1 MLFGNAHV
9 KQARREGL
17 LEGAQACRIGHRR
30 RDGDNA
36 LIFLSKFR
44 QQLPG
49 RRAEAAG
56 GGRGAGFAVL
66 RVKGR
71 HAVRAAGVVLRHRI
85 ALALGGHNVQQHGL
99 IKALGAPEEALQ
111 ALFIMPVHRA
121 QVAEAEGVEKSIADE
136 EVADVV
142 LAPLQQAVQRLADQG
157 NHLEGFGHDLL

>member
-1 MLFGNAHV
+1 M
-9 KQARREGL
+9 
-17 LEGAQACRIGHRR
+17 EGAQACRIGHRR

-56 GGRGAGFAVL
+56 RRRRAGLAVL

-71 HAVRAAGVVLRHRI
+71 HAVRAAGIVFRYRV
-85 ALALGGHNVQQHGL
+85 ALALGGHDVQQHRL

-111 ALFIMPVHRA
+111 PLFIMPVHRA

-142 LAPLQQAVQRLADQG
+142 LAPLQQAVQGLADQG
-157 NHLEGFGHDLL
+157 DHLEGFGHDLL